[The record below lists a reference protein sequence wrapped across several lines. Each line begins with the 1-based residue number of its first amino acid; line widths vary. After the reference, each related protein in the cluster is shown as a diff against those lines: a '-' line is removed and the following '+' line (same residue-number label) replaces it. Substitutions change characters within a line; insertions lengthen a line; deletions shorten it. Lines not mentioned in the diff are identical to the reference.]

1 MPKIVKTESRSGT
14 SRGSSPVSGADPCD
28 GCRLL
33 QEADHRI
40 ANHLAMLAAFVRLKE
55 LELARGPAVPSAEAV
70 QLLLETIRIQTDAV
84 ARLHRAL
91 ASNGR
96 HVFSDLA
103 EHLHATCS
111 PLASLLAGRVEVIE
125 DFSPGCQVA
134 PEQVLPLT
142 QIVSEAIT
150 NAVKHAYSP
159 GLGGNI
165 TVRGHQAELGGFVV
179 EIADDGPG
187 LPPGLDPGLEGG
199 LGLRL
204 MRALS
209 KQLGGH
215 LEFRS
220 RNPGTLVR
228 LTFPTGAALGE
239 GSLYR
244 Q

>member
-1 MPKIVKTESRSGT
+1 MPRTPQTESRSGT
-14 SRGSSPVSGADPCD
+14 SQVPSPGSGAGPCD
-28 GCRLL
+28 GCRLI

-70 QLLLETIRIQTDAV
+70 QILLETIRIQTDAV
-84 ARLHRAL
+84 ARLHRSL

-125 DFSPGCQVA
+125 DFSSGCQVA

-150 NAVKHAYSP
+150 NAVKHAYPP
-159 GLGGNI
+159 GRCGKI
-165 TVRGHQAELGGFVV
+165 TVRSCRAEQGGIVV

-187 LPPGLDPGLEGG
+187 LPPGLDPAVTGG

-209 KQLGGH
+209 KQLGGR
-215 LEFRS
+215 LEFQS
-220 RNPGTLVR
+220 RNPGALVR
-228 LTFPTGAALGE
+228 LTFPTGVAQ
-239 GSLYR
+239 GS
-244 Q
+244 

>member
-1 MPKIVKTESRSGT
+1 MTRTPQTESRSET
-14 SRGSSPVSGADPCD
+14 SQVPSPGSGAGPCD
-28 GCRLL
+28 GCRLI

-70 QLLLETIRIQTDAV
+70 QILLETIRIQTDAV
-84 ARLHRAL
+84 ARLHRSL

-103 EHLHATCS
+103 DDLHATCS

-150 NAVKHAYSP
+150 NAVKHAYP
-159 GLGGNI
+159 LGQCGKI
-165 TVRGHQAELGGFVV
+165 MVLSHRDEGGGFVV

-187 LPPGLDPGLEGG
+187 LPPGLDPEGEGG

-209 KQLGGH
+209 KQLGGD

-220 RNPGTLVR
+220 RNPGALVR
-228 LTFPTGAALGE
+228 VTFPTRPAQGDRTDG
-239 GSLYR
+239 
-244 Q
+244 

>member
-1 MPKIVKTESRSGT
+1 MPKIYQGTPQGPSPVSRSG
-14 SRGSSPVSGADPCD
+14 PCD
-28 GCRLL
+28 GCRLI

-55 LELARGPAVPSAEAV
+55 LELARDPAVPTAEAV
-70 QLLLETIRIQTDAV
+70 QILLETIRTQTDAV
-84 ARLHRAL
+84 ARLHRSL

-103 EHLHATCS
+103 EHLHATCA
-111 PLASLLAGRVEVIE
+111 PLASLLAGRVEVIG

-134 PEQVLPLT
+134 PDQVLPLT

-150 NAVKHAYSP
+150 NAVKHAYPP
-159 GLGGNI
+159 GRCGKI
-165 TVRGHQAELGGFVV
+165 TVRSRRDARGGFVV

-187 LPPGLDPGLEGG
+187 LPPGLDPAVAGG

-209 KQLGGH
+209 KQLGGR
-215 LEFRS
+215 LEFQS
-220 RNPGTLVR
+220 RNPGALVR
-228 LTFPTGAALGE
+228 LTFPTGVAQGSRTE
-239 GSLYR
+239 G
-244 Q
+244 